1 MTPCPMVS
9 APQDLSTRAM
19 SYPIED
25 LAIDPKY
32 QPAVGVTVATELNER
47 TLSGLGRLVPT
58 SLSG

>member
-9 APQDLSTRAM
+9 APQDLSTKAM
-19 SYPIED
+19 SCPTED

-32 QPAVGVTVATELNER
+32 EPAAGVTVAAELNER
-47 TLSGLGRLVPT
+47 ALSGLGRLVPT